1 MAAGREHSTE
11 IGGNPI
17 LREKNRYKNILPC
30 KRIALALFF
39 FCKSICALVIHRSVN
54 TLS

>member
-30 KRIALALFF
+30 KRIASALF
-39 FCKSICALVIHRSVN
+39 FCKSFCVLVIHRSVN
-54 TLS
+54 ALS